1 MQSTLDIPRLSAPLA
16 PFPIAPYGFDRGYS
30 TEADALPRVTQTADG
45 LDLNRI
51 WDEHAQVLA
60 NWNQKSTSL
69 AALLSYW
76 HVSAADAIPKGFM
89 RNNFELASQFG
100 EPVAARPGTYDLVG
114 YPKSDWDLAL
124 RYTWMALRD
133 MDARQVRG
141 VFNDALAS
149 DNRLVTSAILSRVFD
164 PTTGENETGTPVYGL
179 YNGDTMQPAPF
190 AGQEFSTP
198 HVHYLVTNNAGID
211 SGDVENAI
219 RQVREHGYGIAESGQ
234 TLLLLLHPNQAETVM
249 SWKKGATNANSA
261 VAKYD
266 ALPSVGAP
274 AFEIPGQ
281 IVGQQAPAELFG
293 VPIIGSYGPAL
304 VVESYFIPN
313 NYFAV
318 VATSGPNSLTNA
330 VGVREN
336 VQPAYRGLRYI
347 PGNIPAYPLQDSFLT
362 REFGVGVRHRGAAV
376 VCQVKASGNYDIPT
390 ITT

>member
-1 MQSTLDIPRLSAPLA
+1 MCIR
-16 PFPIAPYGFDRGYS
+16 DR
-30 TEADALPRVTQTADG
+30 
-45 LDLNRI
+45 
-51 WDEHAQVLA
+51 
-60 NWNQKSTSL
+60 
-69 AALLSYW
+69 
-76 HVSAADAIPKGFM
+76 
-89 RNNFELASQFG
+89 
-100 EPVAARPGTYDLVG
+100 
-114 YPKSDWDLAL
+114 
-124 RYTWMALRD
+124 
-133 MDARQVRG
+133 
-141 VFNDALAS
+141 
-149 DNRLVTSAILSRVFD
+149 
-164 PTTGENETGTPVYGL
+164 
-179 YNGDTMQPAPF
+179 
-190 AGQEFSTP
+190 
-198 HVHYLVTNNAGID
+198 
-211 SGDVENAI
+211 
-219 RQVREHGYGIAESGQ
+219 YGIAESGQ